1 MRRRGGRGTG
11 DESPPDPM
19 KGPYRWK
26 ASRIITSR
34 RLSRAGGHGG
44 LGGSLTL
51 QENAGEGRAHREWKR
66 ERRQGCQRLD
76 RTRAPWEQHA
86 HARSRNRRHLRRNE
100 ATSHSSKCV
109 LDDPPKRFERR
120 ESARSPGQAVRSP
133 NSERRPRGESRGR
146 VAGNVRGA
154 GARSFVRVAE
164 VDRTHRASCPSGGRK
179 ASWRETRQG
188 ASQKEARSSTDAE
201 HEQVEGETVREYALT
216 IKSTRVIGLWVSARG
231 FSRRRK
237 ALSGSRPSS
246 LYRRGEAWVLWLA
259 GQPRSIGRKIGAT
272 GSASGG
278 TETDSGVPAGDEE
291 SVRDRHGPVKAAPG
305 PRRTAGCPHPRR

>member
-1 MRRRGGRGTG
+1 VGPGTKVHRILRRVLIDGRHPGSSRAVGFHEQAVTVVSAASSHSKKRRRR
-11 DESPPDPM
+11 S
-19 KGPYRWK
+19 
-26 ASRIITSR
+26 
-34 RLSRAGGHGG
+34 
-44 LGGSLTL
+44 GSK
-51 QENAGEGRAHREWKR
+51 ERKR

-86 HARSRNRRHLRRNE
+86 HARSRNRQHLPGTRQRH
-100 ATSHSSKCV
+100 THSKCV

-133 NSERRPRGESRGR
+133 NSGRHPRGESRGS

-179 ASWRETRQG
+179 SSWRETRQG
-188 ASQKEARSSTDAE
+188 ASRKEARSSTDAE
-201 HEQVEGETVREYALT
+201 HEQVEGEPVREYALT
-216 IKSTRVIGLWVSARG
+216 IKSTRVVGLWVSACR

-237 ALSGSRPSS
+237 ALSGSRPSR
-246 LYRRGEAWVLWLA
+246 LYRWGEARVLWLA
-259 GQPRSIGRKIGAT
+259 GQTRSEGRKVFAT

-278 TETDSGVPAGDEE
+278 TETDSGVPASDEE

-305 PRRTAGCPHPRR
+305 PRRTAGCSHPRR